1 MRKIVIVILL
11 IVAVV
16 SCTNIDCPV
25 QNSVMT
31 TYGLRKSGSG
41 EVDTMGI
48 DTMWVRL
55 KRVDHTDTLLINR
68 LWGAKATNF
77 QIPISYTQ
85 PEDSICTTVV
95 DTIGTVWRD
104 TIVIKKDNMPHF
116 ESVDCQASYFHTLTA
131 VKSTHYL
138 IDTVVINH
146 SFVSYDTSNE
156 HLLLY
161 LKARR

>member
-1 MRKIVIVILL
+1 MKVCAYSILAQRENFFINSGL
-11 IVAVV
+11 IGLSYLDGAQYVAGFD
-16 SCTNIDCPV
+16 I
-25 QNSVMT
+25 
-31 TYGLRKSGSG
+31 
-41 EVDTMGI
+41 VDTMGI

-68 LWGAKATNF
+68 LCGAKATNF

>member
-68 LWGAKATNF
+68 LCGAKATNF

-116 ESVDCQASYFHTLTA
+116 ESVDCQASYFHTITA
-131 VKSTHYL
+131 VSSTHGI
-138 IDTVVINH
+138 IDSIVINNPY
-146 SFVSYDTSNE
+146 VSYDPTTT
-156 HLLLY
+156 HFKLY
-161 LKARR
+161 LKTRR

>member
-68 LWGAKATNF
+68 LCGAKATNF
-77 QIPISYTQ
+77 QIPDLRTIKVGEQLTVHKA
-85 PEDSICTTVV
+85 DNLSI
-95 DTIGTVWRD
+95 G
-104 TIVIKKDNMPHF
+104 
-116 ESVDCQASYFHTLTA
+116 
-131 VKSTHYL
+131 
-138 IDTVVINH
+138 
-146 SFVSYDTSNE
+146 
-156 HLLLY
+156 
-161 LKARR
+161 